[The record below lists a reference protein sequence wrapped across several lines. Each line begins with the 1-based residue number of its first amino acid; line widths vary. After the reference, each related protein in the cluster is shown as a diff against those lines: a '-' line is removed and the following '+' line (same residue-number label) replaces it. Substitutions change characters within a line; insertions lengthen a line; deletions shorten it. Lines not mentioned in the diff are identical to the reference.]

1 MIHDPHL
8 VVVLHIKQYIND
20 RFDRSMTIHDAIL
33 LIGQAANFAEVQGD
47 PVEQKKTLSNTS
59 PSARSAD
66 SQSRSE
72 TPASSQSVLG
82 AEAFEWNNF
91 L

>member
-1 MIHDPHL
+1 MIHDL
-8 VVVLHIKQYIND
+8 VILLLSCTKKQYIND

-47 PVEQKKTLSNTS
+47 PVEQKKNLEQYI
-59 PSARSAD
+59 PFCAVLRI
-66 SQSRSE
+66 RRVVRK

-82 AEAFEWNNF
+82 AEAFE
-91 L
+91 

>member
-1 MIHDPHL
+1 M
-8 VVVLHIKQYIND
+8 HIKQYIND

-47 PVEQKKTLSNTS
+47 PVEQKKKTLSNTS

-66 SQSRSE
+66 WQSRSE